1 MSKSE
6 LVEHPLEGLLQLR
19 NEPVQARS
27 TARLAQLLDAA
38 AAIIDEI
45 GYERLTTAMVAER
58 AGASIGTVYRYF
70 PDRIALLQALAARN
84 LERVLGKVV
93 DEVLNPQ
100 YENWVDALS
109 AGFAHFVDAYRNE
122 PGFRGIRLGDV
133 LDLRPAANERTYNSF
148 VADSLLAALVSRF
161 SIDDTAENRFAFEA
175 AIEVSDALATR
186 AFARDR
192 NGDQRFLD
200 MGRDTVYR
208 MLADRFGGVPNP
220 PVATSAA
227 QS

>member
-1 MSKSE
+1 MSKAE
-6 LVEHPLEGLLQLR
+6 LLEHPLDGLHPLR

-38 AAIIDEI
+38 AAIVDEI

-93 DEVLNPQ
+93 DQILDPDHPH
-100 YENWVDALS
+100 WLAALS
-109 AGFAHFVDAYRNE
+109 AGFKLFIEAFRTE
-122 PGFRGIRLGDV
+122 PGFRSLRLGDV
-133 LDLRPAANERTYNSF
+133 LDLRPPPNERTYNSL
-148 VADSLLAALVSRF
+148 VADALLGALVERF
-161 SIDDTAENRFAFEA
+161 GVDDSDETRFVFEA

-186 AFARDR
+186 AFARDPE
-192 NGDQRFLD
+192 GDIRFLE
-200 MGRDTVYR
+200 MGRATVYR
-208 MLADRFGGVPNP
+208 MLADRFGEVEQP
-220 PVATSAA
+220 
-227 QS
+227 